1 MSTTITYRQA
11 IIRGLSDAMDAD
23 ADVFLLGE
31 DVGAA
36 GGAFKLTDGLFD
48 RFGPKR
54 VFDTPISEQA
64 IVGAAI
70 GAAASGLRP
79 VAEIMF
85 GDFAAVCFDQI
96 ANQLAK
102 YRYMTDGQVAVPV
115 TIRMA
120 TGAGAGFG
128 AQHSQPVENWFL
140 NVPGLKICVPGTPA
154 DMYGLLRAAI
164 EDPDPV
170 LIFEHKH
177 LFNLKGEV
185 DDTPTPARIG
195 EAEIVR
201 SGRDV
206 TLVAIQSMRHRAVS
220 AAEQLAA
227 DGIEVEIIDPRT
239 LAPLDLPAICDSVER
254 TNRLIVVQ
262 EASASGSWGAT
273 VVAEVLSRRFESLD
287 APPLMVGGD
296 DTPIPYA
303 RPMEDAWL
311 PSVERIVASV
321 REVVAF

>member
-1 MSTTITYRQA
+1 MSATTYRQA
-11 IIRGLSDAMDAD
+11 IIRGLADAMAAD
-23 ADVFLLGE
+23 DDVFLLGE
-31 DVGAA
+31 DVGVA
-36 GGAFKLTDGLFD
+36 GGAFKLTEGLFA
-48 RFGPKR
+48 RFGPER

-102 YRYMTDGQVAVPV
+102 YRYMTNGQVNVPV

-170 LIFEHKH
+170 LVFEHKH
-177 LFNLKGEV
+177 LFNLKGELADAPPPV
-185 DDTPTPARIG
+185 AIG
-195 EAEIVR
+195 QAEIVR
-201 SGRDV
+201 AGDDL
-206 TLVAIQSMRHRAVS
+206 TLVAIQSMRHRAVD
-220 AAEQLAA
+220 AAEQLASE
-227 DGIEVEIIDPRT
+227 GIEVEVIDPRT
-239 LAPLDLPAICDSVER
+239 LAPLDLPTIFESVER
-254 TNRLIVVQ
+254 TQRLIVVQ
-262 EASASGSWGAT
+262 EATNSGSWGAT
-273 VVAEVLSRRFESLD
+273 VIAEVMAARFESLD
-287 APPLMVGGD
+287 SPPIMVGGD

-303 RPMEDAWL
+303 RPMENAWI

-321 REVVAF
+321 RESIAY

>member
-1 MSTTITYRQA
+1 MSATTYRQA
-11 IIRGLSDAMDAD
+11 IIRGLADAMAAD
-23 ADVFLLGE
+23 DDVFLLGE
-31 DVGAA
+31 DVGVA
-36 GGAFKLTDGLFD
+36 GGAFKLTEGLFA
-48 RFGPKR
+48 RFGPER

-102 YRYMTDGQVAVPV
+102 YRYMTNGQVNVPV

-170 LIFEHKH
+170 LVFEHKH
-177 LFNLKGEV
+177 LFNLKGELADAPPPV
-185 DDTPTPARIG
+185 AIG
-195 EAEIVR
+195 QAEIVR
-201 SGRDV
+201 AGDDL
-206 TLVAIQSMRHRAVS
+206 TLVAIQSMRHRAVD
-220 AAEQLAA
+220 AAEQLASE
-227 DGIEVEIIDPRT
+227 GIEVEVIDPRT
-239 LAPLDLPAICDSVER
+239 LAPLDLPTIFESVER
-254 TNRLIVVQ
+254 TKRLIVVQ
-262 EASASGSWGAT
+262 EATNSGSWGAT
-273 VVAEVLSRRFESLD
+273 VIAEVMAARFESLD
-287 APPLMVGGD
+287 SPPVMVGGD

-303 RPMEDAWL
+303 RPMENAWI

-321 REVVAF
+321 RESIAY

>member
-1 MSTTITYRQA
+1 MSATTYRQA
-11 IIRGLSDAMDAD
+11 IIRGLADAMAAD
-23 ADVFLLGE
+23 DDVFLLGE
-31 DVGAA
+31 DVGVA
-36 GGAFKLTDGLFD
+36 GGAFKLTEGLFA
-48 RFGPKR
+48 RFGPER

-102 YRYMTDGQVAVPV
+102 YRYMTNGQVNVPV

-170 LIFEHKH
+170 LVFEHKH
-177 LFNLKGEV
+177 LFNLKGELADAPPPV
-185 DDTPTPARIG
+185 AIGQAEVVRAGDDL
-195 EAEIVR
+195 
-201 SGRDV
+201 
-206 TLVAIQSMRHRAVS
+206 TLVAIQSMRHRAVD
-220 AAEQLAA
+220 AAEQLASE
-227 DGIEVEIIDPRT
+227 GIEVEVIDPRT
-239 LAPLDLPAICDSVER
+239 LAPLDLPTIFESVER
-254 TNRLIVVQ
+254 TKRLIVVQ
-262 EASASGSWGAT
+262 EATNSGSWGAT
-273 VVAEVLSRRFESLD
+273 VIAEVMAARFESLD
-287 APPLMVGGD
+287 SPPVMVGGD

-303 RPMEDAWL
+303 RPMENAWI

-321 REVVAF
+321 RESIAY

>member
-1 MSTTITYRQA
+1 MSATTYRQA
-11 IIRGLSDAMDAD
+11 IIRGLADAMAAD
-23 ADVFLLGE
+23 DDVFLLGE
-31 DVGAA
+31 DIGVA
-36 GGAFKLTDGLFD
+36 GGAFKLTEGLFA
-48 RFGPKR
+48 RFGAER

-102 YRYMTDGQVAVPV
+102 YRYMTNGQVNVPV

-170 LIFEHKH
+170 LVFEHKH
-177 LFNLKGEV
+177 LFNLKGELADAPPPV
-185 DDTPTPARIG
+185 AIG
-195 EAEIVR
+195 QAQVVR
-201 SGRDV
+201 AGRDI
-206 TLVAIQSMRHRAVS
+206 TLVAIQSMRHRAVD
-220 AAEQLAA
+220 AAEMLASEGVEA
-227 DGIEVEIIDPRT
+227 EVIDPRT
-239 LAPLDLPAICDSVER
+239 LAPLDLPTIFESVER
-254 TNRLIVVQ
+254 TKRLIVVQ
-262 EASASGSWGAT
+262 EATNSGSWGAT
-273 VVAEVLSRRFESLD
+273 VVAEVMAARFESLD
-287 APPLMVGGD
+287 APPVMVGGD

-303 RPMEDAWL
+303 RPMENAWI

-321 REVVAF
+321 RETVAY

>member
-1 MSTTITYRQA
+1 MSATTYRQA
-11 IIRGLSDAMDAD
+11 IIRGLADAMAAD
-23 ADVFLLGE
+23 DDVFLLGE
-31 DVGAA
+31 DIGVA
-36 GGAFKLTDGLFD
+36 GGAFKLTEGLFA
-48 RFGPKR
+48 RFGAER

-102 YRYMTDGQVAVPV
+102 YRYMTNGQVNVPV

-170 LIFEHKH
+170 LVFEHKH
-177 LFNLKGEV
+177 LFNLKGELPDAPPPV
-185 DDTPTPARIG
+185 AIG
-195 EAEIVR
+195 QAQVVR
-201 SGRDV
+201 AGRDI
-206 TLVAIQSMRHRAVS
+206 TLVAIQSMRHRAVD
-220 AAEQLAA
+220 AAEMLASEGVEA
-227 DGIEVEIIDPRT
+227 EVIDPRT
-239 LAPLDLPAICDSVER
+239 LAPLDLPTIFESVER
-254 TNRLIVVQ
+254 TKRLIVVQ
-262 EASASGSWGAT
+262 EATNSGSWGAT
-273 VVAEVLSRRFESLD
+273 VVAEVMAARFESLD
-287 APPLMVGGD
+287 APPVMVGGD

-303 RPMEDAWL
+303 RPMENAWI

-321 REVVAF
+321 RETVAY

>member
-1 MSTTITYRQA
+1 MSATTYRQA
-11 IIRGLSDAMDAD
+11 IIRGLADAMAAD
-23 ADVFLLGE
+23 DDVFLLGE
-31 DVGAA
+31 DVGVA
-36 GGAFKLTDGLFD
+36 GGAFKLTEGLFA
-48 RFGPKR
+48 RFGPER

-102 YRYMTDGQVAVPV
+102 YRYMTNGQVNVPV

-120 TGAGAGFG
+120 TGAGVGFG

-170 LIFEHKH
+170 LVFEHKH
-177 LFNLKGEV
+177 LFNLKGELADAPPPV
-185 DDTPTPARIG
+185 AIG
-195 EAEIVR
+195 QAEIVR
-201 SGRDV
+201 AGDDV
-206 TLVAIQSMRHRAVS
+206 TLVAIQSMRHRAVE
-220 AAEQLAA
+220 AAEQLASE
-227 DGIEVEIIDPRT
+227 GIEVEVIDPRT
-239 LAPLDLPAICDSVER
+239 LAPLDLPTIFESVER
-254 TNRLIVVQ
+254 TQRLIVVQ
-262 EASASGSWGAT
+262 EATNSGSWGAT
-273 VVAEVLSRRFESLD
+273 VIAEVMAARFESLD
-287 APPLMVGGD
+287 SPPVMVGGD

-303 RPMEDAWL
+303 RPMENAWI
-311 PSVERIVASV
+311 PSVERIIASV
-321 REVVAF
+321 RESIAY